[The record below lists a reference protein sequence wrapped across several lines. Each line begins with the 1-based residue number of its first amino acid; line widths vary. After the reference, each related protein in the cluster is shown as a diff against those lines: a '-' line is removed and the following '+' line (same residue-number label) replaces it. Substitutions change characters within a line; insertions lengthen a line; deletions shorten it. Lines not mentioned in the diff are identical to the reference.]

1 MSSVVVI
8 HAPEDALPARA
19 LAEKL
24 RQSGFQVTLEHPPG
38 EALRQAAAGAQTSVA
53 LWSPSAVQNPGMV
66 EDVAQIRAGGRQVIH
81 ASMQNAPPPGPFSED
96 RAVNLTG
103 WRGED
108 TFQPWRDLARL
119 VAEAAGVA
127 PPEPPAAQ
135 GSGFFQPGRPGAETT
150 APQPTPEPAP
160 VARPVHVEPP
170 PPAQPRPAPAEAE
183 AKRGGAG
190 MLIGAL
196 VVLLIAAGGAGGYF
210 YWRQTQGS
218 QHAAAWEEVDR
229 NDPQALRAFIAGD
242 PGAYRS
248 EAQAALAE
256 LEERSFEAASDA
268 DTIEA
273 LEAFLRDFPSSEHA
287 LRVRGH
293 IAELE
298 QLEANAPPEATL
310 DEPPLEEPGTD
321 PDLLPPGT
329 LPPTPTPAPAPVPA
343 PSPEPEPAPQDESGG
358 PAPLT
363 PPAE

>member
-38 EALRQAAAGAQTSVA
+38 EPLRQAAALARVSVA
-53 LWSPSAVQNPGMV
+53 LWSPNAVQNAALI
-66 EDVAQIRAGGRQVIH
+66 EDVTHVRASGQVIH
-81 ASMQNAPPPGPFSED
+81 ASMQNAPAPAQFGED

-108 TFQPWRDLARL
+108 AFQPWRELAQQT
-119 VAEAAGVA
+119 AEAAGVTLPA
-127 PPEPPAAQ
+127 PRVLQ
-135 GSGFFQPGRPGAETT
+135 NSGFFQPGRAAEEPGTRPATVQGAQRAAAEP
-150 APQPTPEPAP
+150 PQPKP
-160 VARPVHVEPP
+160 
-170 PPAQPRPAPAEAE
+170 QPRPQPQPAPSAAPPAEP
-183 AKRGGAG
+183 KRGGGG

-196 VVLLIAAGGAGGYF
+196 VVLALAAAGAGGFYF
-210 YWRQTQGS
+210 WRQTQS
-218 QHAAAWEEVDR
+218 TQHAAQWEEVDR

-242 PGAYRS
+242 PGAYRG

-256 LEERSFEAASDA
+256 LEERSYEAASDA

-298 QLEANAPPEATL
+298 QLEANAPPETPQ
-310 DEPPLEEPGTD
+310 PPLLEEPGTD

-329 LPPTPTPAPAPVPA
+329 LPPAPAPAPA
-343 PSPEPEPAPQDESGG
+343 PTPPEPAPQDESGG
-358 PAPLT
+358 PAPIT